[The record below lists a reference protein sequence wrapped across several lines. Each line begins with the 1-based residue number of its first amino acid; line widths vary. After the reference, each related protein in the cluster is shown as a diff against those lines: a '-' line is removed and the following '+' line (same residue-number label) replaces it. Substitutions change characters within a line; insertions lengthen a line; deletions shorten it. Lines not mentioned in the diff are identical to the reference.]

1 MKRRAPRRAWT
12 LRRTIVTGASV
23 LVALALLLTSIIT
36 MSALRSAEI
45 ERLDE
50 QVLAGLDF
58 AAGPRGEPDG
68 GPGGPGGSGF
78 EPAARIGTLQVVV
91 DGAGTATSATYAGVD
106 GEEVPLA
113 TSQLEALL
121 AADLG
126 ERAPTTIDL
135 GGELGTFRVAAEA
148 RDGRTIISGSSLDDV
163 DATTGAIT
171 GILAVVMGAAL
182 ILVVVGL
189 ALVVTRALR
198 PLERVTGIAQRVAER
213 PLAAGAVELPDRV
226 AAADTD
232 PHTEVGRV
240 GLALNTLLS
249 HVETSLAA
257 RERSEQQLRRFIAD
271 ASHELRTPLAS
282 IRGYAQLSQGEDAP
296 MTPTQERSLERI
308 SAEAVRM
315 SSLVDDLL
323 LLARLDA
330 GQQLRRDPVD
340 LALVLVDAVSDAHA
354 AAPDHEW
361 ILHVD
366 ETVEVRGDEGRIRQV
381 IANLLGNARAHTP
394 AGTTVTA
401 SLAHDATHAEI
412 RVLDDGPGID
422 PALGSRL
429 FERFV
434 RGDASRHR
442 AAGSTGLGLSISQ
455 AIVAAH
461 GGTIEVDS
469 APGRTELIVRLPL
482 S

>member
-1 MKRRAPRRAWT
+1 MKPRRAWT

-23 LVALALLLTSIIT
+23 LVALALVLTSVIT

-58 AAGPRGEPDG
+58 AAGPRGDPDG
-68 GPGGPGGSGF
+68 GPGGPGGDGF

-91 DGAGTATSATYAGVD
+91 DSTGTATSATYAGVD

-113 TSQLEALL
+113 SSQLDVLL

-126 ERAPTTIDL
+126 ERTPATIDL
-135 GGELGTFRVAAEA
+135 GGELGSFRIAAET
-148 RDGRTIISGSSLDDV
+148 RDGRTVISGSSLDDV
-163 DATTGAIT
+163 DATTRAIT
-171 GILAVVMGAAL
+171 GILAAVMGVAL
-182 ILVVVGL
+182 VLVVVGL

-198 PLERVTGIAQRVAER
+198 PLERVAGTAQRVAER
-213 PLAAGAVELPDRV
+213 QLAAGEVELPDRV
-226 AAADTD
+226 DAADTD

-282 IRGYAQLSQGEDAP
+282 IRGYAQLSQGEGAP
-296 MTPTQERSLERI
+296 MTNTQERSLERI

-330 GQQLRRDPVD
+330 GQPLRRAPVD
-340 LALVLVDAVSDAHA
+340 LALVLMDAVSDAHA

-361 ILHVD
+361 ILDVD
-366 ETVEVRGDEGRIRQV
+366 ETVEVPGDEGRIRQV
-381 IANLLGNARAHTP
+381 IVNLLGNARAHTP

-401 SLAHDATHAEI
+401 SLLDVATHAEV
-412 RVLDDGPGID
+412 RVVDDGPGID
-422 PALGSRL
+422 PELQSRL
-429 FERFV
+429 FQRFV
-434 RGDASRHR
+434 RGDEARHR
-442 AAGSTGLGLSISQ
+442 GAGSTGLGLSISQ

-461 GGTIEVDS
+461 GGTISVDS
-469 APGRTELIVRLPL
+469 RPGRTGFTVRLPL
-482 S
+482 A

>member
-1 MKRRAPRRAWT
+1 VKPFRSWT

-23 LVALALLLTSIIT
+23 LVALALLVTSVVT
-36 MSALRSAEI
+36 MTALRSAEL

-58 AAGPRGEPDG
+58 AAGPRGGPDD
-68 GPGGPGGSGF
+68 GPNAPGGSGF

-91 DGAGTATSATYAGVD
+91 DSAGTATSATYAGAD
-106 GEEVPLA
+106 GEQVPLA
-113 TSQLEALL
+113 SSQLEAIL
-121 AADLG
+121 AADLP
-126 ERAPTTIDL
+126 ERTPTTIDL
-135 GGELGTFRVAAEA
+135 GGELGSFRVAAES
-148 RDGRTIISGSSLDDV
+148 RDSRTIISGSSLDDV
-163 DATTGAIT
+163 DATTRAIIA
-171 GILAVVMGAAL
+171 ILAAVMGAAL
-182 ILVVVGL
+182 VLVVVGL

-198 PLERVTGIAQRVAER
+198 PLDRVARTAQQVAER
-213 PLAAGAVELPDRV
+213 PLAAGEVDLPERV
-226 AAADTD
+226 DAADTD

-282 IRGYAQLSQGEDAP
+282 IRGYAQLSQGESAP

-308 SAEAVRM
+308 GAEAVRM

-330 GQQLRRDPVD
+330 GQQLSRASVD
-340 LALVLVDAVSDAHA
+340 LALLLMDAVSDAHA
-354 AAPDHEW
+354 AAPDHAW
-361 ILHVD
+361 ILDVD
-366 ETVEVRGDEGRIRQV
+366 HSVEVPGDESRIRQV
-381 IANLLGNARAHTP
+381 IVNLLGNARAHTP

-401 SLAHDATHAEI
+401 SLAHDATHAEV
-412 RVLDDGPGID
+412 RVVDDGPGID
-422 PALGSRL
+422 PALQPRL

-434 RGDASRHR
+434 RGDEARHR
-442 AAGSTGLGLSISQ
+442 AAGSTGLGLSISD

-461 GGTIEVDS
+461 GGTITVDS
-469 APGRTELIVRLPL
+469 EPGRTEFAVRLPL
-482 S
+482 A